1 MNSFKKIEGFGS
13 RTAVYA
19 ERKYSYSEMIEI
31 ADAICGKVGER
42 TLVFCLCSNNK
53 ESLFGYMGF
62 IRGGVVPVL
71 LDASI
76 HIDRLRRLIN
86 LYKPTYIWASSENQD
101 LLKEMDSSYD
111 FGDYTL
117 FRSPT
122 FFQHDLH
129 EQLALLLTTSGST
142 GSPKFVR
149 LSYENIF
156 KNAESI
162 ANYLNINADDRP
174 ITTLPMNYSYG
185 LSIINSHFICGATII
200 VTDESIMTKEFW
212 DLCREQ
218 RVTTF
223 GGVPFVYEMLD
234 RLKFEEFNL
243 PSLKKLTQAGGKLNS
258 ILSCKFAEV
267 CNQKGIQFFSM
278 YGQTEATAR
287 MAYLPCEKNLDKVGS
302 IGIAIPGG
310 ELILQDDNGNKI
322 TAPNVIGELI
332 YKGANVSLGYAE
344 SLFDLS
350 KKDENNGILRTG
362 DLAYF
367 DEDGYFFISGRIK
380 RMIKVYGNRISL
392 DEVEG
397 LLNEHGHDCI
407 CAGTDDQ
414 MYIYTLK
421 EDCVQI
427 KKIIKEKLNLKGFK
441 VMRIDEI
448 PRNHFGK
455 ILYSD
460 LPKYRQFIVI

>member
-1 MNSFKKIEGFGS
+1 MNSFKKLEEFGN

-19 ERKYSYSEMIEI
+19 ERNYSYSEMLEI
-31 ADAICGKVGER
+31 ADDICGKVGER
-42 TLVFCLCSNNK
+42 TLVFCLFSNNK
-53 ESLFGYMGF
+53 ESLFGYVGF

-86 LYKPTYIWASSENQD
+86 LYKPAYIWASSENQY
-101 LLKEMDSSYD
+101 LLKVMDSSFV

-117 FRSPT
+117 FRCPT
-122 FFQHDLH
+122 FIQHDLH
-129 EQLALLLTTSGST
+129 EHLALLLTTSGST

-162 ANYLNINADDRP
+162 AKYLDINADDKP

-200 VTDESIMTKEFW
+200 VTDASIMKKEFW

-223 GGVPFVYEMLD
+223 GGVPFVYEMLN

-243 PSLKKLTQAGGKLNS
+243 PSLKKLTQAGGKLS
-258 ILSCKFAEV
+258 SVLSRKFAEI
-267 CNQKGIQFFSM
+267 CNQKGIQFFTM

-350 KKDENNGILRTG
+350 KKDENKGILRTG
-362 DLAYF
+362 DMAYF
-367 DEDGYFFISGRIK
+367 DQDGYFFISGRIK

-392 DEVEG
+392 DEVEA
-397 LLNEHGHDCI
+397 LLSEHGHDCI

-421 EDCVQI
+421 EDYVQI

-441 VMRIDEI
+441 IMRIEEI
-448 PRNHFGK
+448 PRNHYGK

-460 LPKYRQFIVI
+460 LPKYG

>member
-1 MNSFKKIEGFGS
+1 MNSFQKMEEFANL
-13 RTAVYA
+13 TAVYA
-19 ERKYSYSEMIEI
+19 ERPYSYSEMLDI
-31 ADAICGKVGER
+31 ADAICAGVGER

-53 ESLFGYMGF
+53 ESLFGYVGF

-76 HIDRLRRLIN
+76 HMDQLRRLIN

-101 LLKEMDSSYD
+101 LLSEMESTFE

-117 FRSPT
+117 FRCPSS
-122 FFQHDLH
+122 FQHNLH
-129 EQLALLLTTSGST
+129 KSLALLLTTSGST

-162 ANYLNINADDRP
+162 ATYLDINAEDKP

-185 LSIINSHFICGATII
+185 LSIINSHFICGATIV
-200 VTDESIMTKEFW
+200 VTDASIMQKEFW

-234 RLKFEEFNL
+234 RLKFEDFDL
-243 PSLKKLTQAGGKLNS
+243 PSLKKLTQAGGKLS
-258 ILSCKFAEV
+258 STLSAKFANV

-287 MAYLPCEKNLDKVGS
+287 MAYLPWEKNLEKVGS

-310 ELILQDDNGNKI
+310 ELILQDDNGNPI
-322 TAPNVIGELI
+322 TEPNVKGELI
-332 YKGANVSLGYAE
+332 YKGPNVSLGYAE
-344 SLFDLS
+344 SVFDLS
-350 KKDENNGILRTG
+350 KEDGNKGILHTG

-367 DEDGYFFISGRIK
+367 DEDGYFYISGRIK
-380 RMIKVYGNRISL
+380 RMIKLYGNRISL

-397 LLNEHGHDCI
+397 FLSEHGHDCI
-407 CAGTDDQ
+407 SAGTDDQ

-421 EDCVQI
+421 DDGVPI
-427 KKIIKEKLNLKGFK
+427 KKIIKEKLNLKGMK
-441 VMRIDEI
+441 IIRIEEI
-448 PRNHFGK
+448 PRNQYGK
-455 ILYSD
+455 ILYSE
-460 LPKYRQFIVI
+460 LPKHG

>member
-1 MNSFKKIEGFGS
+1 MNSFKKMEEFGN

-19 ERKYSYSEMIEI
+19 ERKYSYSEMLEI

-53 ESLFGYMGF
+53 ESLFGYVGF

-101 LLKEMDSSYD
+101 LLKVMDSSFV
-111 FGDYTL
+111 FGNYTL
-117 FRSPT
+117 FKCPT
-122 FFQHDLH
+122 YFQHNLH
-129 EQLALLLTTSGST
+129 EHLALLLTTSGST

-149 LSYENIF
+149 LSYKNIF

-162 ANYLNINADDRP
+162 AKYLDINTDDKP

-200 VTDESIMTKEFW
+200 VTDASIMKKEFW
-212 DLCREQ
+212 DLCEEQ

-243 PSLKKLTQAGGKLNS
+243 PSLKSLTQAGGKLS
-258 ILSCKFAEV
+258 ETLSRKFAKV
-267 CNQKGIQFFSM
+267 CNQKGIQFFTM

-287 MAYLPCEKNLDKVGS
+287 MTYLPYEKNLEKAGS

-310 ELILQDDNGNKI
+310 ELILQDDKGNKI
-322 TAPNVIGELI
+322 KEPNVIGELI
-332 YKGANVSLGYAE
+332 YKGPNVSLGYAE
-344 SLFDLS
+344 SFFDLS
-350 KKDENNGILRTG
+350 KKDENNGILPTG
-362 DLAYF
+362 DMAYF
-367 DEDGYFFISGRIK
+367 DQDGYFFISGRIK

-397 LLNEHGHDCI
+397 FLTEHGHDCI

-421 EDCVQI
+421 EDSVQI

-441 VMRIDEI
+441 IMRIEDI
-448 PRNHFGK
+448 PRNGFGK
-455 ILYSD
+455 ILYSN
-460 LPKYRQFIVI
+460 LPKYG